1 MRTQQTP
8 GRKIIAFLMVTLD
21 GYHQTT
27 DGDLFWHNV
36 DDEFNEFAAA
46 QLDEADTLL
55 FGRKTY
61 LGMAE
66 FWRSPVALEVD
77 PGMSERMNR
86 YPKIVVSRSLTTAEW
101 PPTTLL
107 SDNAPAQLTKLKDQP
122 GKDIVL
128 LGSSSLAAS
137 LLAGGVLDELRIM
150 VNPVILGTGDA
161 VLAGASRTS
170 LKLALV
176 RQFASGNVLLTY
188 HPQR

>member
-1 MRTQQTP
+1 MPTQKTP
-8 GRKIIAFLMVTLD
+8 RRKIIAFLMVTLD

-27 DGDLFWHNV
+27 DGDLSWHNV
-36 DDEFNEFAAA
+36 DDEFHEFAAA

-66 FWRSPVALEVD
+66 FWRSAVALDVD
-77 PGMSERMNR
+77 ASMSERMNR
-86 YPKIVVSRSLTTAEW
+86 YPKIVVSRSLASAEW
-101 PPTTLL
+101 PPSTLI
-107 SDNAPAQLTKLKDQP
+107 SDDAAAQLATLKHQP
-122 GKDIVL
+122 GKDILL

-137 LLAGGVLDELRIM
+137 LLADGVLDELRIM
-150 VNPVILGTGDA
+150 VNPVVLGAGDA
-161 VLAGASRTS
+161 ALAGVGRTS
-170 LKLALV
+170 LRLGRA